1 VIEDNQSISEMST
14 IKQLQDGITVVI
26 PHEEWPK
33 KFLPCT
39 PQHE

>member
-1 VIEDNQSISEMST
+1 MEDST

-33 KFLPCT
+33 KCLPHT